1 MGSTGLYEKSVD
13 LNPTTNII
21 VQGYGDCRISTSP
34 RTCTSCFFNTLT
46 HSSCTLAVF
55 WSYLAIICWDIL
67 GHPDVREFEAPNLQ
81 CHLSLSFQCAGQ
93 KAHERQKWW
102 WEFSFRPKRCIIW
115 CFFLP
120 LKNGGGFIHMMILQ
134 PQARRPLAQSHDVG
148 SSGQVPQHDQWPQE
162 WNRRMEGNNCWSCSW
177 SNGQWLHVP

>member
-1 MGSTGLYEKSVD
+1 MWTWIRPQTSLYEDTGTVEYQLLQSRV
-13 LNPTTNII
+13 LPASLIHLPTHLCN
-21 VQGYGDCRISTSP
+21 
-34 RTCTSCFFNTLT
+34 
-46 HSSCTLAVF
+46 LAVF

-120 LKNGGGFIHMMILQ
+120 LKNSEGFIHMTILQ

-162 WNRRMEGNNCWSCSW
+162 WNRRMEGNNCLPCLW
-177 SNGQWLHVP
+177 SNGQWLHVT

>member
-1 MGSTGLYEKSVD
+1 MEKMWTWIRPQTSLYEDTGTVEYQLLQSRV
-13 LNPTTNII
+13 LPASLIHLPTHLCN
-21 VQGYGDCRISTSP
+21 
-34 RTCTSCFFNTLT
+34 
-46 HSSCTLAVF
+46 LAVF

-115 CFFLP
+115 CFSCPSKTVEGSYIWRSYNHKLED
-120 LKNGGGFIHMMILQ
+120 LWRKVMMLVHRDKSPSMIND
-134 PQARRPLAQSHDVG
+134 PKSEIDGWKETTVYHVY
-148 SSGQVPQHDQWPQE
+148 DQMA
-162 WNRRMEGNNCWSCSW
+162 NDCTFHKHG
-177 SNGQWLHVP
+177 